1 MERSEAID
9 QSVIYTSQN
18 PVATQGGL
26 IAIYGTLA
34 TGGAILKRTDV
45 NPALLENEGRAVV
58 FASLEDLVARIDLP
72 KLDV

>member
-34 TGGAILKRTDV
+34 TGGAILKHTDV